1 MKVRYR
7 MRYIVGKVNYAI
19 TAMLSSCR
27 ISALYVVDDTYYD
40 LSIASSKS
48 HDSQTLRSGRLL
60 DLDCDNR
67 MIKEHTYSILGEGL
81 IHDRLVLNFRVTSNA
96 GISSLLPGID

>member
-7 MRYIVGKVNYAI
+7 IIYILENDYTI
-19 TAMLSSCR
+19 TSMLSSCR
-27 ISALYVVDDTYYD
+27 ISASYVVDDTYYD
-40 LSIASSKS
+40 LNIVSSKS

-67 MIKEHTYSILGEGL
+67 MIKEHTYSILAQVN
-81 IHDRLVLNFRVTSNA
+81 R
-96 GISSLLPGID
+96 

>member
-7 MRYIVGKVNYAI
+7 MRYILEKDYAI

-27 ISALYVVDDTYYD
+27 ISALYVVDETFYD
-40 LSIASSKS
+40 LSITSSKS
-48 HDSQTLRSGRLL
+48 HDSQTLRSERLL

-67 MIKEHTYSILGEGL
+67 MIKEHTYSIWAK
-81 IHDRLVLNFRVTSNA
+81 DNT
-96 GISSLLPGID
+96 

>member
-7 MRYIVGKVNYAI
+7 MRYILGKGYAI
-19 TAMLSSCR
+19 TAMLSSCN
-27 ISALYVVDDTYYD
+27 ISASYVVDDTYYD
-40 LSIASSKS
+40 LSIISFKS

-67 MIKEHTYSILGEGL
+67 MIKEHIYSIWAK
-81 IHDRLVLNFRVTSNA
+81 DNT
-96 GISSLLPGID
+96 